1 MNSKNNKFKNILIVT
16 SLIFILQVTISCSTP
31 VETTRGYIDERN
43 KPIIAYTGPTRSG
56 STIYEESCATCHDRT
71 TQGAPLPNDDI
82 EWARRL
88 KKGKN
93 ILLKHVMEGYKELMP
108 IKGGCRNC
116 TEQEVQAAI
125 DYILFT
131 SGVVNNQTLQN

>member
-1 MNSKNNKFKNILIVT
+1 MNVKFKIILT
-16 SLIFILQVTISCSTP
+16 ASSLMVLTQLILGCSAKI
-31 VETTRGYIDERN
+31 ETTRGYIDERN

-56 STIYEESCATCHDRT
+56 SIIYLKSCATCHDRT

-88 KKGKN
+88 KKGKSV
-93 ILLKHVMEGYKELMP
+93 LFKHVMEGYKELMP
-108 IKGGCRNC
+108 VKGGCRNC

-131 SGVVNNQTLQN
+131 SGVESKTVKN